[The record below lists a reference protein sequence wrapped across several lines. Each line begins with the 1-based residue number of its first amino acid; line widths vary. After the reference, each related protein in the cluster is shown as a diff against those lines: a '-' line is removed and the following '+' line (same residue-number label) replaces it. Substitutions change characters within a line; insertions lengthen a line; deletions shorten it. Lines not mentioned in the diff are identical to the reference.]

1 MIMVN
6 ALMHHQRGIIITF
19 SDQII
24 IPGMD
29 YQIVKQ
35 LLLRQGVIVPD
46 SEIATK
52 LANYEL
58 LTDSETEVHCVG
70 LG

>member
-1 MIMVN
+1 
-6 ALMHHQRGIIITF
+6 MHHQRGIITF

-35 LLLRQGVIVPD
+35 LVRQGVIVPN

-58 LTDSETEVHCVG
+58 LTDSETEVLCVG

>member
-35 LLLRQGVIVPD
+35 LLLRQGVIVPN

>member
-1 MIMVN
+1 
-6 ALMHHQRGIIITF
+6 
-19 SDQII
+19 
-24 IPGMD
+24 MD
-29 YQIVKQ
+29 YQIVEQ
-35 LLLRQGVIVPD
+35 LLLLRQGVIVPN

-52 LANYEL
+52 LANHEL

>member
-1 MIMVN
+1 MIIVN
-6 ALMHHQRGIIITF
+6 ALMHHERGIIITF
-19 SDQII
+19 SDQI

-35 LLLRQGVIVPD
+35 LLLRQGVIVPS

-70 LG
+70 LA

>member
-1 MIMVN
+1 MEY
-6 ALMHHQRGIIITF
+6 
-19 SDQII
+19 QII
-24 IPGMD
+24 
-29 YQIVKQ
+29 KQ
-35 LLLRQGVIVPD
+35 LLLRQDVIVPN

-58 LTDSETEVHCVG
+58 LTDSEREVHCVG